1 MTNQYF
7 LDFYDNADKK
17 VAEVD
22 ITYKT
27 NDEIEHLVEVEKQYY
42 GRYAQVRSIPCAR
55 TAQLGN

>member
-7 LDFYDNADKK
+7 LDFYDDADKK

-27 NDEIEHLVEVEKQYY
+27 YDEIQHLVEVERQYY
-42 GRYAQVRSIPCAR
+42 GRNARVRSIPCAR